1 MDELRLVLYDDIAQV
16 DDPVLDLTE
25 SYKTKYWRG
34 IDEDIFFSLIL
45 KRKNDDIQLIVDQGF
60 AKIGAGRNDIGLDE
74 SMLMT
79 YTIRLNLKSKK
90 PLNFEKQRDD
100 LDDTVDDPDVKEIDA
115 AEAAKIKRDFNNT
128 KKSMNAAMTSLI
140 NQVVDWIKANYGECP
155 NL

>member
-60 AKIGAGRNDIGLDE
+60 AKIGAGRNDVGFDE
-74 SMLMT
+74 SMLVT
-79 YTIRLNLKSKK
+79 YSIKLKLKSKN

-100 LDDTVDDPDVKEIDA
+100 LDDIADDPNVKEIDA
-115 AEAAKIKRDFNNT
+115 QEAIKIRHDFVNT
-128 KKSMNAAMTSLI
+128 KKSMNSVMTNLI
-140 NQVVDWIKANYGECP
+140 NQVIDWIKVHYGECS